1 MSSFF
6 VPYGQWVICHAL
18 KAYLESLNF
27 AIPNSNEAIP
37 GKSIG
42 ICDVIAGNYNKQ
54 QNIISIEILFKGDW
68 YPHNLERELIENHL
82 DELLHSWNKIT
93 DFEHNG
99 IEYIGNDKLMTDL
112 GNFLRMGGYIIA
124 K

>member
-1 MSSFF
+1 MSKSFI
-6 VPYGQWVICHAL
+6 PYGKWTICHAL

-42 ICDVIAGNYNKQ
+42 ICDVIAGDYNKQ
-54 QNIISIEILFKGDW
+54 QNIISIEILLKGNW
-68 YPHNLERELIENHL
+68 YPNNLEHELIENHL
-82 DELLHSWNKIT
+82 DELLYGWNKIT
-93 DFEHNG
+93 DFAHNG
-99 IEYIGNDKLMTDL
+99 IEYIGNDELMTEL
-112 GNFLRMGGYIIA
+112 GNFLRMGGYIVA